1 MLFESGWAVGS
12 LAVVGVVDP
21 VGHCFLQ
28 IEFVKPATEAVK
40 KVIRLVK
47 FWKKVSIIS
56 GLRHVSTHS

>member
-1 MLFESGWAVGS
+1 MGS

-28 IEFVKPATEAVK
+28 IEFVKPAAEAVK

-56 GLRHVSTHS
+56 GLSSCIHAFIVLQCFIV